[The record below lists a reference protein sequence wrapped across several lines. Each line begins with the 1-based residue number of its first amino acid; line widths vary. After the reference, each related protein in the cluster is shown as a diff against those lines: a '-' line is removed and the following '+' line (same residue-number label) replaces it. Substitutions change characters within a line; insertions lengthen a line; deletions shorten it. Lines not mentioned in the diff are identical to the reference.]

1 MFDIRLK
8 WLFGFFVNKTRLHLK
23 FLRLVF
29 WNLKM
34 AHLFVILSSNN
45 NLLAHQS
52 HFHSQQQTTAY
63 EAP

>member
-8 WLFGFFVNKTRLHLK
+8 WLFDFFVNKTRLHLK

-34 AHLFVILSSNN
+34 VHLFVILSSNN

-52 HFHSQQQTTAY
+52 HFHSQQTTAY

>member
-8 WLFGFFVNKTRLHLK
+8 WLFDFFVNKTRLHLQ

-52 HFHSQQQTTAY
+52 HFHSQQETTSY

>member
-8 WLFGFFVNKTRLHLK
+8 WLFDFFVNKTRLHLK

-34 AHLFVILSSNN
+34 AHLFVILASNN